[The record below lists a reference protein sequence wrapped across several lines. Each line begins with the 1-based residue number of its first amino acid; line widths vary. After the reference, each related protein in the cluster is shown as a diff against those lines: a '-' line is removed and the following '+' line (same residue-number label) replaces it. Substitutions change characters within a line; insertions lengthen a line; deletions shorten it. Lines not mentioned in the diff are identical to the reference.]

1 MEKLKR
7 NFSATENT
15 AQQSRNQKNFSHRGH
30 RDHRD
35 IKKNLK
41 KDNLGHR

>member
-7 NFSATENT
+7 NFSAAENT
-15 AQQSRNQKNFSHRGH
+15 AQQSRNQKNFSH